1 MACRIKCSK
10 GSKEGDSI
18 ELVFEGKD
26 STVTDSEDERFLSL
40 LNVRDRL
47 VEEGFIGND
56 ADHAIWRFVVHKV
69 ASDEKKKIRYS
80 DRILAMEAEELYPAK
95 RLFINERNE
104 IIISNVDK
112 TGRPDLIGFATDYFN
127 NGKIKVW
134 CRLRDY
140 VEGDGE
146 ANKGKFQPVMLTDV
160 ITTRE
165 EDDVNYKFAC
175 ICCEDSVLEF
185 PVESYGTVGIVIRAE
200 LDNTVIYDSAV
211 HWARYDKKLYGRGS
225 VNCMKR
231 PEDKEVHNI
240 TVKNVTKDTGI
251 VPGTA
256 LRYQKIT
263 VYTQDLLSW
272 YDIPTKTTFTEN
284 SQRPVQNMGK
294 AVETAAVY
302 GKTNGIHALSSSTD
316 SKEQITV
323 PEGSYDPGEITEGAP
338 VKFGCGQWYVG
349 DVGEQKLGSVSIY
362 MFVFKTLEEAEK
374 IIGRYNVLTESAQAD
389 FWNR

>member
-10 GSKEGDSI
+10 GSKKGDSI

-26 STVTDSEDERFLSL
+26 SSVTDFEDERFLSL
-40 LNVRDRL
+40 RNVRDRL
-47 VEEGFIGND
+47 VAEGFIGND
-56 ADHAIWRFVVHKV
+56 AEHAVWRFVVENV
-69 ASDEKKKIRYS
+69 ASDEKKKTRYS
-80 DRILAMEAEELYPAK
+80 DRILGTEAEELYPAK

-104 IIISNVDK
+104 IVITNVDK
-112 TGRPDLIGFATDYFN
+112 SGRPDLIGFATDYFN

-140 VEGDGE
+140 VEGDE
-146 ANKGKFQPVMLTDV
+146 DANKGKFQPVMLTDV

-165 EDDVNYKFAC
+165 SDDVNYKFAC

-200 LDNTVIYDSAV
+200 LDNTIIYDSAV
-211 HWARYDKKLYGRGS
+211 HWAPFDKKLYGCGS

-240 TVKNVTKDTGI
+240 TVKNVTKDTGV

-263 VYTQDLLSW
+263 IYTQDLLSW

-284 SQRPVQNMGK
+284 TQRPLQNMG
-294 AVETAAVY
+294 TAAKTLAVS
-302 GKTNGIHALSSSTD
+302 GKLNGMHALSASAD
-316 SKEQITV
+316 SKKQIEL
-323 PEGSYDPGEITEGAP
+323 PGGSYDPGEITEGAA
-338 VKFGCGQWYVG
+338 VEFGCGQWYVR
-349 DVGEQKLGSVSIY
+349 DVGKEKLGSVSIY
-362 MFVFKTLEEAEK
+362 MFVFKTLEDAEK
-374 IIGRYNVLTESAQAD
+374 IIGRYNVLTENAQAS

>member
-1 MACRIKCSK
+1 MPCKVRCSK
-10 GSKEGDSI
+10 GSNEGDSI
-18 ELVFEGKD
+18 ELVFEEKD
-26 STVTDSEDERFLSL
+26 SSITDFEDSHFLSVS
-40 LNVRDRL
+40 NIRDRL
-47 VEEGFIGND
+47 VSEGFIGND
-56 ADHAIWRFVVHKV
+56 KDHAVWRFVLHHV
-69 ASDEKKKIRYS
+69 AEDEKKKIRYS
-80 DRILAMEAEELYPAK
+80 DRILGIDIETMYPAK
-95 RLFINERNE
+95 KLFINSKNE

-112 TGRPDLIGFATDYFN
+112 IGRPDLIGFATDFFN

-140 VEGDGE
+140 IKGDRE
-146 ANKGKFQPVMLTDV
+146 ENQGKFQPVMLTDV

-165 EDDVNYKFAC
+165 NDDVNYKFAC
-175 ICCEDSVLEF
+175 ICCEDSILEF
-185 PVESYGTVGIVIRAE
+185 PVESYGTVGIVIKAE
-200 LDNTVIYDSAV
+200 LNNTIVYDSAV
-211 HWARYDKKLYGRGS
+211 HWSPYDKKLYGRGS

-240 TVKNVTKDTGI
+240 TVKNITKDTGV

-263 VYTQDLLSW
+263 IYTHDLLSW

-284 SQRPVQNMGK
+284 SQRPVQNTKNIAKK
-294 AVETAAVY
+294 AVGLKNQMKVGEVS
-302 GKTNGIHALSSSTD
+302 GSIN

-323 PEGSYDPGEITEGAP
+323 PGGSYDPGKIVPGSP
-338 VKFGCGQWYVG
+338 VEFGCGQWYVG
-349 DVGEQKLGSVSIY
+349 DIGQEKLGSVSIY

-374 IIGRYNVLTESAQAD
+374 IIGRYNALTESKQAE